1 MPYCEQ
7 VKQRLT
13 SWVLAVLLAA
23 TAGVSAPSVRALSSR
38 AEFRVVCVR
47 GARQV
52 EAEIAEPQQ
61 PPPAFPRQSSSAA
74 AKSDDINVTTSLDRA
89 LFQRPPPSL
98 PFS

>member
-13 SWVLAVLLAA
+13 TWLLAALLAA
-23 TAGVSAPSVRALSSR
+23 TAGLSAPSVRELSSR
-38 AEFRVVCVR
+38 AEFYIVCLR

-52 EAEIAEPQQ
+52 KAEIAEPQQ
-61 PPPAFPRQSSSAA
+61 PPPSIPCRLLSAA
-74 AKSDDINVTTSLDRA
+74 AKNDDINVTTALDRA
-89 LFQRPPPSL
+89 LFQRPPPPF